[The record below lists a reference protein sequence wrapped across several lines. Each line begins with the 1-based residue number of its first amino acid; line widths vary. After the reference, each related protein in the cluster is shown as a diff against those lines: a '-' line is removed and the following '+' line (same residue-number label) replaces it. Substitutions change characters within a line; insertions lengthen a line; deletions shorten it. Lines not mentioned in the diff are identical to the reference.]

1 METFPNKQKKKKN
14 RKKRGREKFN
24 NKFSKKKKHAK
35 DRKKKRL
42 RTGNVHVLEKN
53 IERDNSY
60 PKTFINQSNEPI
72 PNRFINSSSDTK
84 LFATLLKTQYAGL
97 KVDKNCFEQ
106 SQTLRSSNTNLDH
119 GKAKEA
125 LETLGNKHFYVYDFT
140 QPLGLNT
147 PIARTFVTRTCV
159 GEPGMT
165 YKYLGLRMF
174 AIPWSGLKVYN
185 KLKCYDEETINA
197 LRTIRSLNYVLNL
210 RGQYLMQNDKNGGIG
225 GSSTNYNL
233 TLINHMLPLSAEDTL
248 DRNRKLKN
256 ETCFDDDPC
265 SVSWHADS
273 SLENYST
280 IAVYQTLNKA
290 NDYDNLPWRLAV
302 RVQLDAEGPS
312 AGRARRNV
320 RSSNSGGNKISK
332 AKQLDKLLSQN
343 TPPLSIPLENSGESY
358 FMFNTFNHH
367 HQHAVLAGSSERWA
381 STHRVC
387 TTERHCVDIVLKRN
401 TAILQNQKNALKEWS
416 NCFNGLMEI
425 EFEWLRQW
433 YIQGTNHQQ
442 LHIVY
447 WQDKIA
453 ELEQIWFKLQEKEMK
468 KLQYLTNAVLVL
480 ESRQKQQASDMPPP
494 PRKQRKHAQIVENMG
509 GVNVYN
515 ACIEQLKDLIE
526 KRAGWKKRE
535 LDGIF
540 KRVPSRYRPIIF
552 DEKFKS
558 RQNGPVMMNANEM
571 VEQLLDLKTRY
582 EKATRTKIR

>member
-1 METFPNKQKKKKN
+1 METFEKKQKKKKN

-24 NKFSKKKKHAK
+24 KFSKKKKHAK
-35 DRKKKRL
+35 DRKKKRS
-42 RTGNVHVLEKN
+42 RIGNFHVLEKN

-60 PKTFINQSNEPI
+60 PEPFINQSNEKI

-84 LFATLLKTQYAGL
+84 LFTTLLKTQYAGL

-106 SQTLRSSNTNLDH
+106 SQTLRSSDTNLDH
-119 GKAKEA
+119 GEAKEA
-125 LETLGNKHFYVYDFT
+125 LETLGNKNFYVYDFT

-185 KLKCYDEETINA
+185 KLKCYDEETVNA
-197 LRTIRSLNYVLNL
+197 LQTIRSLNYVLNL
-210 RGQYLMQNDKNGGIG
+210 RGQYLIQNDKNGGIG

-442 LHIVY
+442 LHMVY

-453 ELEQIWFKLQEKEMK
+453 ELEKIWFKLQEKEIK
-468 KLQYLTNAVLVL
+468 KLEYLSNAVLVL
-480 ESRQKQQASDMPPP
+480 ESRQKQEAGDMPPP

-509 GVNVYN
+509 GVDVYN
-515 ACIEQLKDLIE
+515 SCIELLKKLIE
-526 KRAGWKKRE
+526 KRDGWKKRE

-558 RQNGPVMMNANEM
+558 RQSGPMMINANEM
-571 VEQLLDLKTRY
+571 VNQLLDLKTRY
-582 EKATRTKIR
+582 EKATKS

>member
-1 METFPNKQKKKKN
+1 MAKQKK
-14 RKKRGREKFN
+14 RW
-24 NKFSKKKKHAK
+24 KH
-35 DRKKKRL
+35 
-42 RTGNVHVLEKN
+42 
-53 IERDNSY
+53 
-60 PKTFINQSNEPI
+60 
-72 PNRFINSSSDTK
+72 
-84 LFATLLKTQYAGL
+84 
-97 KVDKNCFEQ
+97 
-106 SQTLRSSNTNLDH
+106 
-119 GKAKEA
+119 
-125 LETLGNKHFYVYDFT
+125 LGNKHFYVYDFT

-174 AIPWSGLKVYN
+174 AIPRSGLKVYN

-210 RGQYLMQNDKNGGIG
+210 RGQYHIENDKNSGIR

-312 AGRARRNV
+312 AGRARRNAG
-320 RSSNSGGNKISK
+320 SSNSGGNKSIK
-332 AKQLDKLLSQN
+332 AKQLDKLLSQG

-387 TTERHCVDIVLKRN
+387 TTERHCVEIVLKRN
-401 TAILQNQKNALKEWS
+401 IAILQNQKNALKEWS

-425 EFEWLRQW
+425 EFEWL
-433 YIQGTNHQQ
+433 
-442 LHIVY
+442 
-447 WQDKIA
+447 
-453 ELEQIWFKLQEKEMK
+453 
-468 KLQYLTNAVLVL
+468 
-480 ESRQKQQASDMPPP
+480 
-494 PRKQRKHAQIVENMG
+494 
-509 GVNVYN
+509 
-515 ACIEQLKDLIE
+515 
-526 KRAGWKKRE
+526 
-535 LDGIF
+535 
-540 KRVPSRYRPIIF
+540 
-552 DEKFKS
+552 
-558 RQNGPVMMNANEM
+558 
-571 VEQLLDLKTRY
+571 
-582 EKATRTKIR
+582 